1 VSGAWNRSP
10 GFFDACSIL
19 LKDESLRQL
28 LAKRI
33 KISTVREK
41 NNQHEEIFC
50 AVVCGGNVVTDVCG
64 KRQSGS

>member
-33 KISTVREK
+33 KNFDRKGEEQST
-41 NNQHEEIFC
+41 
-50 AVVCGGNVVTDVCG
+50 
-64 KRQSGS
+64 